1 MIELGFWEAF
11 FASDAWLLVAIGF
24 IFGTFDRI
32 VELVLELRDWF
43 NPLFIVDEFE
53 EGVVLRFG
61 RYNRSVKPGLHW
73 KWPCS
78 IEEEITTTVVRR
90 TSYCDVQSIT
100 SRDGRSVNS
109 SPIIIYRIGNVKRW
123 TLEVDDAEEALNDVT
138 YGLNDALACQSDWS
152 EIHTSDY
159 AVQLTALVKEEGVT
173 WGARVEEVKFAD
185 RAQSKSLRVWTGG
198 VDTNESE

>member
-1 MIELGFWEAF
+1 MEDLMMDYGPAVLI
-11 FASDAWLLVAIGF
+11 AIGLAV
-24 IFGTFDRI
+24 GLAERLFDLLI
-32 VELVLELRDWF
+32 EIRDWF
-43 NPLFIVDEFE
+43 NPLFIIDEFE

-61 RYNRSVKPGLHW
+61 KYNRTVSPGLHW

-78 IEEEITTTVVRR
+78 IEAEIITTVVRR

-100 SRDGRSVNS
+100 SRDGKSVNS

-138 YGLNDALACQSDWS
+138 YGLNDALACESDWAD
-152 EIHTSDY
+152 IHTPEY
-159 AVQLTALVKEEGVT
+159 AKQLTALVKEEGTT
-173 WGARVEEVKFAD
+173 WGARVEAVKFSD

-198 VDTNESE
+198 TDINHEERGTN